1 MQARF
6 DIDRSSL
13 TVRTKAFH
21 VYNKPNILKTVCKFI
36 YCVDYHKIFAVKK
49 NDLALEN
56 NDIVYIHVLFFLEK
70 IKKLT
75 ASFVTD
81 ALSRACLSGY

>member
-21 VYNKPNILKTVCKFI
+21 VYNKPNILKTVCKLI
-36 YCVDYHKIFAVKK
+36 YYVDYHKIFAVKK

-56 NDIVYIHVLFFLEK
+56 NDIVYTCSIFY
-70 IKKLT
+70 KKN
-75 ASFVTD
+75 
-81 ALSRACLSGY
+81 

>member
-56 NDIVYIHVLFFLEK
+56 NDIVYTCSISLEK

>member
-21 VYNKPNILKTVCKFI
+21 VYNRPNILKTVCKLI

-56 NDIVYIHVLFFLEK
+56 NDIVYNMFYFLEK
-70 IKKLT
+70 IKKWT